1 MTIYSQILNNKVK
14 SFVLVAFFM
23 VFFVFVFYILGKS
36 MGSSNQYLVFGL
48 LFSVFSGFGSYFY
61 SDKLVL
67 MTTGAKPALKKD
79 YFDLYTVAE
88 NVSIAAGLPTPR
100 LYVIQSEAMN
110 AFATGRDPKHAVVAA
125 TTGILK
131 VLSRSELEAVI
142 AHELGHVKNYDILF
156 SSIVSVL
163 VGTLVL
169 VTDWLQRSFFWFG
182 IRSDDN
188 DRSLGP
194 VQLAMFLLTIIV
206 APIVATLIQLAVSR
220 KREYLAD
227 ATGALITRNPDALA
241 NALIKISSSP
251 IPLKTASGANA
262 HLFITNPFKKKGGVS
277 KFASLFSTHPPVED
291 RVRILREM

>member
-227 ATGALITRNPDALA
+227 ATGALITRN
-241 NALIKISSSP
+241 
-251 IPLKTASGANA
+251 
-262 HLFITNPFKKKGGVS
+262 
-277 KFASLFSTHPPVED
+277 
-291 RVRILREM
+291 